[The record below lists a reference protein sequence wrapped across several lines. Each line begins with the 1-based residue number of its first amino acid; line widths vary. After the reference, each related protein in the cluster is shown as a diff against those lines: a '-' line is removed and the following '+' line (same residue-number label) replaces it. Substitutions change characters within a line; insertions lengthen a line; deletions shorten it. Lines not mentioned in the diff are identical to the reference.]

1 MEIAERRMFAKSIV
15 VSDDF
20 LDMPATAR
28 CLYFTLGMFADDD
41 GFVNNPKSIM
51 RQSGST
57 TDDMNILIAKKYVIS
72 FESGVIVIRHWRI
85 HNYIKSDRY
94 HGTVCIDEKKQLSF
108 SGDGKVYEKTVEI
121 PTMVP
126 ECVQDGSKMDT
137 EVSIGKNS
145 LGKDSIDDSLQS
157 NDDVTDNETTSHNE
171 EIKEIVAYLNERTGS
186 KYRASTEATK
196 RHINARFNEG
206 FTVDDFKIVIDIKTN
221 EWLGDAKMK
230 KFLRPQTLFGTNFE
244 SYLNQQ
250 TPSKK
255 EKVEESAADDEEYK
269 AFMERFKGRYE

>member
-1 MEIAERRMFAKSIV
+1 MSLKLSSKGVVKIAERRMFAKSIV

-57 TDDMNILIAKKYVIS
+57 TDDMNILIAKKYVIA

-94 HGTVCIDEKKQLSF
+94 HGTVCTEEKKQLSF
-108 SGDGKVYEKTVEI
+108 SVDGKVYEKTVEI

-126 ECVQDGSKMDT
+126 ECIQDGSKMDT
-137 EVSIGKNS
+137 EVRLGKDR
-145 LGKDSIDDSLQS
+145 LGKDSVEK
-157 NDDVTDNETTSHNE
+157 NTHTD
-171 EIKEIVAYLNERTGS
+171 EIKEIISYLNEKTGS
-186 KYRASTEATK
+186 KYRPNTDATK
-196 RHINARFNEG
+196 KHINARLDEG
-206 FTVDDFKIVIDIKTN
+206 FTVDDCKTVIDIKTD
-221 EWLGDAKMK
+221 EWLGDKDMQ
-230 KFLRPQTLFGTNFE
+230 KFLRPQTLFGTKFE
-244 SYLNQQ
+244 SYLNQLS
-250 TPSKK
+250 PLKK
-255 EKVEESAADDEEYK
+255 EKVEESVVDDKEYK
-269 AFMERFKGRYE
+269 SFMERFKGMYE

>member
-1 MEIAERRMFAKSIV
+1 MNKIAERRMFAKSIV

-57 TDDMNILIAKKYVIS
+57 TDDMNILIAKKYVIA

-126 ECVQDGSKMDT
+126 ECIQDGSKMDT
-137 EVSIGKNS
+137 EVSR
-145 LGKDSIDDSLQS
+145 GKDSLDKDSVGEVESTNPNAPTL
-157 NDDVTDNETTSHNE
+157 
-171 EIKEIVAYLNERTGS
+171 KEVIAYC
-186 KYRASTEATK
+186 
-196 RHINARFNEG
+196 
-206 FTVDDFKIVIDIKTN
+206 
-221 EWLGDAKMK
+221 
-230 KFLRPQTLFGTNFE
+230 
-244 SYLNQQ
+244 
-250 TPSKK
+250 K
-255 EKVEESAADDEEYK
+255 EKNLLISPEYYFNSMEADNWCRFDKRTKSMVPISNWKKSILNWDKQERKNPAPKREETKEPDWDY
-269 AFMERFKGRYE
+269 FIGDGND

>member
-1 MEIAERRMFAKSIV
+1 MPHCFEVELAEKYGILEALLLNYFRFWIQKNEANDVHFHDGMYWTYNSIKAFCDLFPYASTKMIRNALDHLEEEGLLITGNFNKSPF
-15 VSDDF
+15 DQTKWYA
-20 LDMPATAR
+20 LTKK
-28 CLYFTLGMFADDD
+28 GMSIFPKGEVELPHRANESCPT
-41 GFVNNPKSIM
+41 GQVRVAPQGEPIPVNNINN
-51 RQSGST
+51 T
-57 TDDMNILIAKKYVIS
+57 
-72 FESGVIVIRHWRI
+72 
-85 HNYIKSDRY
+85 YI
-94 HGTVCIDEKKQLSF
+94 T
-108 SGDGKVYEKTVEI
+108 
-121 PTMVP
+121 
-126 ECVQDGSKMDT
+126 
-137 EVSIGKNS
+137 
-145 LGKDSIDDSLQS
+145 DDSLQS

-171 EIKEIVAYLNERTGS
+171 EIKEIVAYLNEKTGS
-186 KYRASTEATK
+186 KYRASTDATK

>member
-1 MEIAERRMFAKSIV
+1 MSLKLSSKGVVKIAERRMFAKSIV

-57 TDDMNILIAKKYVIS
+57 TDDMNILIAKKYVIA

-94 HGTVCIDEKKQLSF
+94 HGTVCTEEKKQLSF
-108 SGDGKVYEKTVEI
+108 SVDGKVYEKTVEI

-126 ECVQDGSKMDT
+126 ECIQDGSKMDT
-137 EVSIGKNS
+137 EVRLGKDR
-145 LGKDSIDDSLQS
+145 LGKDSVEK
-157 NDDVTDNETTSHNE
+157 NTHTD
-171 EIKEIVAYLNERTGS
+171 EIKEIISYLNEKTGS
-186 KYRASTEATK
+186 KYRPNTDATK
-196 RHINARFNEG
+196 KHINARLDEG
-206 FTVDDFKIVIDIKTN
+206 FTVDDCKTVIDIKTD
-221 EWLGDAKMK
+221 EWLGDKDMQ
-230 KFLRPQTLFGTNFE
+230 KFLRPQTLFGTKFE
-244 SYLNQQ
+244 SYLNQLS
-250 TPSKK
+250 PSKK
-255 EKVEESAADDEEYK
+255 EKVEESVVDDKDYK
-269 AFMERFKGRYE
+269 SFMERFKGMYE

>member
-1 MEIAERRMFAKSIV
+1 MSLKLSSKGVIKIAERRMFAKSIV

-57 TDDMNILIAKKYVIS
+57 TDDMNILIAKKYVIA

-94 HGTVCIDEKKQLSF
+94 HGTVCVDEKKQLSF
-108 SGDGKVYEKTVEI
+108 SGDGKVYEKTIEI

-126 ECVQDGSKMDT
+126 ECIQDGSEMDT
-137 EVSIGKNS
+137 EVRLGKVS
-145 LGKDSIDDSLQS
+145 QGKDSRSSKFVPPTLEEVREYVKEKGFNVDPDYFYNYYDS
-157 NDDVTDNETTSHNE
+157 DNWMKGNSRNN
-171 EIKEIVAYLNERTGS
+171 K
-186 KYRASTEATK
+186 
-196 RHINARFNEG
+196 
-206 FTVDDFKIVIDIKTN
+206 
-221 EWLGDAKMK
+221 KMPMK
-230 KFLRPQTLFGTNFE
+230 NWKQTLISWDKRE
-244 SYLNQQ
+244 
-250 TPSKK
+250 KK
-255 EKVEESAADDEEYK
+255 RDEPEREVDWSDFIGDEE
-269 AFMERFKGRYE
+269 

>member
-1 MEIAERRMFAKSIV
+1 MFAKSIV

-126 ECVQDGSKMDT
+126 ECFQDGSKMDT
-137 EVSIGKNS
+137 EVSIGKDS

-157 NDDVTDNETTSHNE
+157 NDDVTDNETTYHND

-186 KYRASTEATK
+186 KYRASTDATK